1 MKKLKKLIS
10 LSITSTTYTNGLTK
24 IDGQVILSSR
34 DKLGV
39 TTVVLQKN
47 DLHSDDTG
55 RSKDK
60 SLTTGAEL
68 RERRSTTRPNSDR
81 VLEGTNRSK
90 RGPSTSHRK

>member
-1 MKKLKKLIS
+1 M
-10 LSITSTTYTNGLTK
+10 
-24 IDGQVILSSR
+24 ILSSR